1 MGKLNIIT
9 GKRSGALKVV
19 LYGPEGIGKSTLAS
33 RFPRPLFIDTEGST
47 RHMDVARTERPA
59 SWAQLLDQV
68 SCVWADPG
76 LCETLVIDTADWAE
90 QLCITEFCAN
100 KKLTGIEEMGYGK
113 GYVYIAEDFGRLLN
127 TLSEITERGIHVV
140 LTAHAQMR
148 KFEQPDEMGAYDRWE
163 LKLQKKT
170 AALVKEWAD
179 LLLFANYKTISVAA
193 DKEGKKFKAQ
203 GGRRVLYT
211 THHPCWDAKN
221 RLGLPEELPMEWEA
235 LAPYLPARSGGETGD
250 GRQVAAPTKPPTVE
264 SVGAD
269 IIRPSDANAGAA
281 EEMTC
286 TGVQA
291 PQGPSGVPGSRE
303 TGDGDITHTAGNGNA
318 QGAGDAGPVPSVLAP
333 LLESAGVT
341 EAEVRE
347 VIAKRQGSFPL
358 GTTWQVMEDCG
369 FVQGWVLPYWK
380 NIVQMIEENPERLPF
395 TV

>member
-47 RHMDVARTERPA
+47 RHMDVARTERPS
-59 SWAQLLDQV
+59 SWAQLQEQV
-68 SCVWADPG
+68 SCVWEDPD

-90 QLCITEFCAN
+90 QLCIASFCAQ
-100 KKLTGIEEMGYGK
+100 KKLSGIEEMGYGK

-127 TLSEITERGIHVV
+127 TLSEITERGVNVV

-170 AALVKEWAD
+170 ASLVKEWAD

-193 DKEGKKFKAQ
+193 DKDGKKFKAQ

-221 RLGLPEELPMEWEA
+221 RLGLPEEMAMDWEA
-235 LAPYLPARSGGETGD
+235 LRPYLPAQSGRETGD
-250 GRQVAAPTKPPTVE
+250 GRQVAAPTNPPPAE
-264 SVGAD
+264 SPVGAT
-269 IIRPSDANAGAA
+269 INRPSPANAGAV
-281 EEMTC
+281 EEMAC

-291 PQGPSGVPGSRE
+291 PQG
-303 TGDGDITHTAGNGNA
+303 NGND
-318 QGAGDAGPVPSVLAP
+318 QEAGDAGPVPAVLAP

-341 EAEVRE
+341 ETEVRE

-358 GTTWQVMEDCG
+358 GTTWQVMECCG
-369 FVQGWVLPYWK
+369 FVDGWVLPYWK
-380 NIVQMIEENPERLPF
+380 NIVKMIEENPDRLPF
-395 TV
+395 AMNDNT